1 MRIITHCCQTVAMPG
16 MQAYWQLQQTGIEV
30 SITEIHVEELM
41 LLLAW
46 WCSGRL
52 ACPWH
57 RGHSPASAR
66 TKVDLPH
73 PLGPATSTISPATPE
88 IELAASD

>member
-1 MRIITHCCQTVAMPG
+1 MRTIIRCCQTVSLPG

-30 SITEIHVEELM
+30 NNAETHVEGPM
-41 LLLAW
+41 PLLAW

-73 PLGPATSTISPATPE
+73 PLGPATSTISPTNTRN
-88 IELAASD
+88 